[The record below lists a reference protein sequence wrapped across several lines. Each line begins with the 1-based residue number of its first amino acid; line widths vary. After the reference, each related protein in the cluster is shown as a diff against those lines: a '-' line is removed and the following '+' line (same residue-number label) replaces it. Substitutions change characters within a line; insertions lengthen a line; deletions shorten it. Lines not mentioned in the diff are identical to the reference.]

1 MLATDPFLDAE
12 ENERQRSNVST
23 AIRSALELMKT
34 RIVSGS
40 PRDVVGVV
48 LYDTVASKYIEGEL
62 PKKGVYVLLEPGP
75 IRATSIKMLKDLLE
89 GWSYCSS
96 YRIQPLTEISM

>member
-1 MLATDPFLDAE
+1 MLATDPFLDAD

-48 LYDTVASKYIEGEL
+48 LYDTLATKYLDGEL

-75 IRATSIKMLKDLLE
+75 ICAANIKMLKDLLE
-89 GWSYCSS
+89 GES
-96 YRIQPLTEISM
+96 